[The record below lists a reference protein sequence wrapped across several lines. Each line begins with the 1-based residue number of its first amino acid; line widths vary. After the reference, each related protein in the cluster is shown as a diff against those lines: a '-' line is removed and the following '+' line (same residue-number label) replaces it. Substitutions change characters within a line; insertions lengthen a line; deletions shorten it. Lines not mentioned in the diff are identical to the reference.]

1 MDKGKRNPGVNPGFS
16 FSYGEFKGSCL
27 KVYQEGVA
35 KVIKILENLDGQ
47 IALSIELLR
56 LDTYG
61 LPRPKD
67 CDEPEIIDYLC
78 VRAHFIDDNWKPKS
92 WVLYYV
98 DADHIME
105 TGYEK
110 TILKCILDMRIEN
123 KIFTVTRA
131 YDNMYFE
138 LIEVVENQAK
148 EKKTLQSNCQPFKI
162 YCCANLLGRMVE
174 AAFKDISDII
184 LKITQKNFM
193 YWHLT
198 FSTLQNAMK
207 AEADGEF
214 SELFGCDYFDPPTE
228 EEWTKLK
235 YVCRLVDYIYNAAE
249 ILYFTK
255 NPTASLYLHNLLELQ
270 ASLRKE
276 SISPDRLTIVTDLLK
291 KFDEYWNDMFLV
303 LAIATV
309 LDPRCKMKYIEFSSL
324 KYEDNSGNTQVIS
337 VLEAIRGIYDDYKM
351 HSLESQTSKP
361 SDPKPSGLKPSKSDS
376 DSDGDELC
384 SDCKG
389 IPKHTLER
397 LENCNFGFNCL
408 DEYNEFLKP
417 SNGPPKS
424 ELELY
429 FDEPVMPWSKD
440 FDLVSWWR
448 TESPK
453 YPILSKMARDF
464 LAIPFSLV
472 SSYEAY
478 YYRDSRAA
486 DKSLAFLG
494 RDLVNA
500 LVCSRSYFKED

>member
-1 MDKGKRNPGVNPGFS
+1 MDKGGFS
-16 FSYGEFKGSCL
+16 FSSDELKGSCL
-27 KVYQEGVA
+27 EIYQEERA
-35 KVIKILENLDGQ
+35 KVIKIFEKLDGRV
-47 IALSIELLR
+47 ALSIDLLR

-92 WVLYYV
+92 WVLYY
-98 DADHIME
+98 
-105 TGYEK
+105 
-110 TILKCILDMRIEN
+110 TILKCISDMRIEN

-131 YDNMYFE
+131 YDIMYSE
-138 LIEVVENQAK
+138 LIKVVENQAK
-148 EKKTLQSNCQPFKI
+148 EKKTLQSKCQPFKI

-174 AAFKDISDII
+174 AAFEDISDVIW
-184 LKITQKNFM
+184 KISQKNYM

-198 FSTLQNAMK
+198 FSTLQEAIK
-207 AEADGEF
+207 AEADGKF

-235 YVCRLVDYIYNAAE
+235 YVCRLVDYMYNAAE
-249 ILYFTK
+249 ILFFTK
-255 NPTASLYLHNLLELQ
+255 NPTASLYLHNLRELQ
-270 ASLRKE
+270 ASLKKE
-276 SISPDRLTIVTDLLK
+276 SISPDRLTI
-291 KFDEYWNDMFLV
+291 YWNDMFLV

-309 LDPRCKMKYIEFSSL
+309 LDPRCKMKYIEFSYL
-324 KYEDNSGNTQVIS
+324 KYEGNLGNMQVTS
-337 VLEAIRGIYDDYKM
+337 VLEAIRGIYDGYKM
-351 HSLESQTSKP
+351 HSLEPKTSKP
-361 SDPKPSGLKPSKSDS
+361 SDSKSSDLEASES
-376 DSDGDELC
+376 DSNSDWEIF
-384 SDCKG
+384 SDCEE

-397 LENCNFGFNCL
+397 LQNCNFGFNCL

-453 YPILSKMARDF
+453 YPILSKMAHDF
-464 LAIPFSLV
+464 LAIPFALV
-472 SSYEAY
+472 SSNEAY

-486 DKSLAFLG
+486 SKSLAFLG
-494 RDLVNA
+494 LLWDLFEV
-500 LVCSRSYFKED
+500 FE